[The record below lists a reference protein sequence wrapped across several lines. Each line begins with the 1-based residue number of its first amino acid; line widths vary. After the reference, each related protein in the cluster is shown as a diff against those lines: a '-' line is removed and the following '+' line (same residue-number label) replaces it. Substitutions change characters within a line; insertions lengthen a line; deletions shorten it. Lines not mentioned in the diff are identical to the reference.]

1 MPLANASRFPLASS
15 VIEWASTPNATPPER
30 YTPGHRNELLTPSM
44 MQGFL
49 ENPTNRKRAELAAS
63 SDVANLDSIQ
73 ILSNQEWFAVTE
85 KRREIVMIRGRDCAT
100 LGSGGGVPEVRCGKP
115 PHLFPCSAAALAR
128 LSTCTGIGGIFSRRS
143 RKLGLEANHPT
154 CHRAICYSRAG
165 SAHEAWCPAPP
176 AELGRVDGLPDFSGQ
191 GVRV

>member
-1 MPLANASRFPLASS
+1 M
-15 VIEWASTPNATPPER
+15 IEWASTPNATPPER

-63 SDVANLDSIQ
+63 ADVANLDSIQ

-100 LGSGGGVPEVRCGKP
+100 LGSGGDVPEVRCGKP
-115 PHLFPCSAAALAR
+115 VKLAMAAEACVPEVAVAEDELDF
-128 LSTCTGIGGIFSRRS
+128 GGLVVGWF
-143 RKLGLEANHPT
+143 
-154 CHRAICYSRAG
+154 
-165 SAHEAWCPAPP
+165 
-176 AELGRVDGLPDFSGQ
+176 
-191 GVRV
+191 

>member
-1 MPLANASRFPLASS
+1 MG
-15 VIEWASTPNATPPER
+15 VDTER
-30 YTPGHRNELLTPSM
+30 DAAQAYTPGHRNELLTPSM

-49 ENPTNRKRAELAAS
+49 ENPTNRRRAELAAS

-128 LSTCTGIGGIFSRRS
+128 LSTCTGIGGIQQMSRSSASRRTTRPATAPFATAARNARGVVPGAARGARTCRWAS
-143 RKLGLEANHPT
+143 RLL
-154 CHRAICYSRAG
+154 RR
-165 SAHEAWCPAPP
+165 
-176 AELGRVDGLPDFSGQ
+176 
-191 GVRV
+191 VRV

>member
-1 MPLANASRFPLASS
+1 
-15 VIEWASTPNATPPER
+15 
-30 YTPGHRNELLTPSM
+30 
-44 MQGFL
+44 
-49 ENPTNRKRAELAAS
+49 
-63 SDVANLDSIQ
+63 
-73 ILSNQEWFAVTE
+73 
-85 KRREIVMIRGRDCAT
+85 MIRGRDCAT

-128 LSTCTGIGGIFSRRS
+128 LSTCTGIGGIFSKRS

-165 SAHEAWCPAPP
+165 RAHEAWCPAPP